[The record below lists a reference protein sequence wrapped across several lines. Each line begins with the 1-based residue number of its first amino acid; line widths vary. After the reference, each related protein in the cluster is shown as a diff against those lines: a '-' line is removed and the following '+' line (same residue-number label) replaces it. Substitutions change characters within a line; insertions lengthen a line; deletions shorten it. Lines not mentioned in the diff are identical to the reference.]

1 MATMRKRGALLAL
14 ALTGALAAP
23 VLITPGAARAA
34 LPADTTTTPTSST
47 PTASATAVATSTPTS
62 SPSATLTATATASA
76 TAATPTGTAP
86 PTTTLAA
93 STGTASVSPS
103 AGPVVTAT
111 LAVSPTTTNRGG
123 VVTVSGTGF
132 APNETVSLA
141 IAGAPRAATTAKADG
156 QGTLPATGLSIPYS
170 LRLGAHTV
178 MATGATS
185 GRTAS
190 AGIVVQSLTPS
201 ITLSAGTVR
210 PGDRVTVTGA
220 GFGRQEQV
228 TLALNGAALSTTPT
242 FIATANG
249 SFTATFTA
257 PGRLLAGSNTVS
269 AVGNRSRVT
278 AVATLNGALTLANR
292 FYFAGGT
299 NTTTEQAFVQL
310 LNTNGQPASV
320 RLTFYLASGATYT
333 RPVTANPHAQTG
345 VAVASLGLPQ
355 GSFGLAVESDRAIGA
370 QINSIRNGRDGD
382 ALLGN
387 TGLGQT
393 WYLAEGYTGLSFRET
408 VSILNPDQT
417 TPAHVQLQI
426 LPLGGGAGKS
436 VPVTVPAHSNGVVDI
451 NAQFPGKSVSIV
463 AMSDRPV
470 VVERTL
476 TFSSNGYG
484 QTTRAGTNSA
494 SANWLFAEGTTV
506 NRFETYLTILN
517 PSVQPA
523 SVTASF
529 FGASGNTLGSRTVL
543 VAARSRA
550 NIKLNDTLNASGI
563 ASVVTSNQ
571 LIVVERPEYFGS
583 PNGANVAGS
592 DVFGRNGAGVRWSFP
607 GGNTQGNSEFLLLY
621 NPSGVTVPVDATFYG
636 SDGQTATRRVYVA
649 PTARYNIDVNRLL
662 PGFAPIHGAVVRSA
676 NGQGF
681 VAEQTVFAPDHTT
694 LRSTEGLAQ

>member
-1 MATMRKRGALLAL
+1 MGSTPRLGAGLAVL
-14 ALTGALAAP
+14 LTGGLVMSGYAAA
-23 VLITPGAARAA
+23 TP
-34 LPADTTTTPTSST
+34 
-47 PTASATAVATSTPTS
+47 ASAAVA
-62 SPSATLTATATASA
+62 AATATAPAA
-76 TAATPTGTAP
+76 TATKPAATATKAPATKAPAATA
-86 PTTTLAA
+86 
-93 STGTASVSPS
+93 TAKATVT
-103 AGPVVTAT
+103 PVVTAT
-111 LAVSPTTTNRGG
+111 LAVTPTTTNRGG
-123 VVTVSGTGF
+123 LVTLSGTGY
-132 APNETVSLA
+132 AANETVVILINGA
-141 IAGAPRAATTAKADG
+141 KTATTTKATAAGALTPTGVTFAYGLKPGVYTLSALGVTSKRSAQAKV
-156 QGTLPATGLSIPYS
+156 
-170 LRLGAHTV
+170 TV
-178 MATGATS
+178 QA
-185 GRTAS
+185 
-190 AGIVVQSLTPS
+190 LTPS
-201 ITLSAGTVR
+201 ISLNPATAA
-210 PGDRVTVTGA
+210 PGATEMVTGS
-220 GFGRQEQV
+220 GFGREERV
-228 TLALNGAALSTTPT
+228 TLALNGAAISTTAPIST
-242 FIATANG
+242 NNGAFTA
-249 SFTATFTA
+249 SFTAPSA
-257 PGRLLAGSNTVS
+257 LLQGLNTVS
-269 AVGNRSRVT
+269 AIGNRSRVS
-278 AVATLNGALTLANR
+278 AVASLTGQLKGAEQY
-292 FYFAGGT
+292 YFAGGLQT
-299 NTTTEQAFVQL
+299 ASAKSFVNL
-310 LNTNGQPASV
+310 LNANGQPATV
-320 RLTFYLASGATYT
+320 KLTFYFNNGATDT
-333 RPVTANPHAQTG
+333 KTVTVKPTSQQTL
-345 VAVASLGLPQ
+345 AVASLEPFSGA
-355 GSFGLAVESDRAIGA
+355 FGLVVSADRRITA
-370 QINSIRNGRDGD
+370 QLNINRPGQDGD
-382 ALLGN
+382 AILGN

-393 WYLAEGYTGLSFRET
+393 WYLAEGYTGLSFRES